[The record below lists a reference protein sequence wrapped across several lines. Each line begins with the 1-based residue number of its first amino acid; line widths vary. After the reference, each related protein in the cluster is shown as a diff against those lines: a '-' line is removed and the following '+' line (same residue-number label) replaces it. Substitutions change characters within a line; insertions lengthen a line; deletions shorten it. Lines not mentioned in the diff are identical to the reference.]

1 MKVVQFKAPGM
12 IAIVESGQPPIGPD
26 EVLVRSRRVGICHS
40 DLELLDGRYILPF
53 SYPIT
58 PGHEWVGEV
67 VEVGANVTSVSAGDR
82 VVGECVVGP
91 GGRDHFGFTING
103 AAAQYFRVRAEWL
116 HKVPE
121 ELSDA
126 QAALVEPFS
135 VAYNAIRAIGGPDPS
150 DTIAVIGAGPIGLL
164 ATMAATA
171 TNARV
176 IAIESKERRRK
187 LALEVGATD
196 ALDPATDT
204 FEAQVTEITQGRGFD
219 AVIEAAG
226 TPAAMSLALQVAGQH
241 GRLAYLGISVNTMA
255 PAALGLI
262 QSKSLQIRGVVGS
275 MGVWPQ
281 TIRFLARKV
290 ADPSRIV
297 TTTFPLD
304 RAPEAY
310 AAARDIEGNIKVHI
324 QVAP

>member
-1 MKVVQFKAPGM
+1 MKAVEFQAPGS
-12 IAIVESGQPPIGPD
+12 IAVVDMDPPPIGPD

-67 VEVGANVTSVSAGDR
+67 VEAGANVHEFSRGDR

-91 GGRDHFGFTING
+91 GGRDHFGFTISG
-103 AAAQYFRVRAEWL
+103 AVAEYFRVRAEWL
-116 HKVPE
+116 HKVPN

-135 VAYNAIRAIGGPDPS
+135 VAYNALRAIGGADPS
-150 DTIAVIGAGPIGLL
+150 DTVAVIGAGPIGLL
-164 ATMAATA
+164 SIMAVAA

-176 IAIESKERRRK
+176 IAVEPKPHRRE
-187 LALEVGATD
+187 LARSVGAAD
-196 ALDPATDT
+196 ALDPGTDH
-204 FEAQVTEITQGRGFD
+204 FEDVVAELTNGRRFD

-226 TPAAMSLALQVAGQH
+226 APAAMSLALQIAGHQA
-241 GRLAYLGISVNTMA
+241 RLAYLGISVNTLA
-255 PAALGLI
+255 PAPLGLI
-262 QSKSLQIRGVVGS
+262 QSKSLQIRGVIGS

-281 TIRFLARKV
+281 TIRFLARNV

-297 TTTFPLD
+297 TTTFPID
-304 RAPEAY
+304 RAAEAY
-310 AAARDIEGNIKVHI
+310 AAARDIDHNIKVHI
-324 QVAP
+324 QVAS

>member
-1 MKVVQFKAPGM
+1 MKAVEFRAPGS
-12 IAIVESGQPPIGPD
+12 IAVVEAAPPLIGPD

-67 VEVGANVTSVSAGDR
+67 VEVGANVEGFSPGDR

-91 GGRDHFGFTING
+91 GGRDHFGFTISG
-103 AAAQYFRVRAEWL
+103 AVAEYFRVRAEWL
-116 HKVPE
+116 HKVPD
-121 ELSDA
+121 ELTDA

-135 VAYNAIRAIGGPDPS
+135 VAYNALRAVGGVDPS
-150 DTIAVIGAGPIGLL
+150 DTVAVIGAGPIGLL
-164 ATMAATA
+164 SIMAAVA

-176 IAIESKERRRK
+176 IAVEPKPGRRD
-187 LALEVGATD
+187 LALGVGAVA
-196 ALDPATDT
+196 ALDPTADG
-204 FEAQVTEITQGRGFD
+204 FEEMVAELTSGRRFD

-226 TPAAMSLALQVAGQH
+226 APAAMSLALQIAGHQA
-241 GRLAYLGISVNTMA
+241 RLAYLGISVNTLASA
-255 PAALGLI
+255 PLGLI
-262 QSKSLQIRGVVGS
+262 QSKSLQIRGVIGS

-281 TIRFLARKV
+281 TIRFLARNIV
-290 ADPSRIV
+290 DPSRIV
-297 TTTFPLD
+297 TTTVPID

-310 AAARDIEGNIKVHI
+310 AAARDIENNIKVHI
-324 QVAP
+324 QVGS